1 MNAQMQ
7 LLAKIAV
14 RCEAIATQG
23 FINDDFK
30 KSDPFS
36 KNQRRFYGRSTSS
49 KDHRYFLSRL

>member
-1 MNAQMQ
+1 MQ